1 MSNVMKCV
9 AMLLLTAACGSVSG
23 TPDAGGGSNAAN
35 VTVTVTVEGT
45 GTGHVT
51 SMPAGIDCPGICSA
65 NFPASSEVT
74 LTAAPDSG
82 MTFAG
87 YTGNCTGFDVA
98 CVVTAS
104 SEQNVT
110 AKFVKSGEKRFAKQ
124 ISEANLSAV
133 TIDKNGKII
142 IAGTVPGQQAM
153 YISARQPSNGA
164 LIWESTIPYF
174 MSPSLVTAPN
184 GDIVLMADL
193 VGSPSV
199 AGRLLNYAGGIDAV
213 VARVS
218 ASSGTVTWA
227 QEIGSPG
234 YDDVAAVAVSADN
247 TIYIGGSFSS
257 TATLTIGTTTLSN
270 GGSNSDAWMAAF
282 NADNSVRWAK
292 DFGTDAGGEG
302 ITGLSVDGD
311 NNPIVSGIFNTTIT
325 FGTNLTYTATSTS
338 SDIFIARLRAN
349 DGGGLTGKQLGSTM
363 GDSPDD
369 VEKTADGG
377 YVVTGGF
384 TGTQTFGGA
393 NLTDR
398 GGGDVFIARFTAA
411 GAHTWSTSIGGTS
424 SDRALDVTLDSKGG
438 ALIAGY
444 YNTATMDFGGGHTLA
459 NAGQYDGYLLKLDA
473 TGAYAWSQHYGGTSY
488 DYGNAVAV
496 DALDNA
502 YVVGTFT
509 GTAAIGDD
517 SFMAATANTSS
528 SYLVSYWP

>member
-1 MSNVMKCV
+1 MSNVMKSV
-9 AMLLLTAACGSVSG
+9 VLLLTAACGSVSG
-23 TPDAGGGSNAAN
+23 TPDAGGGSNAN

-51 SMPAGIDCPGICSA
+51 STPAGIDCPGICSA
-65 NFPASSEVT
+65 NFPASSEVK
-74 LTAAPDSG
+74 LTAAPDSA

-87 YTGNCTGFDVA
+87 FTGSCTGFEPA
-98 CVVTAS
+98 CTVTAS
-104 SEQNVT
+104 SEQTVT

-124 ISEANLSAV
+124 ISEAGLSAV
-133 TIDKNGKII
+133 TIDKAGKII

-218 ASSGTVTWA
+218 ASTGTVTWA
-227 QEIGSPG
+227 QEIGSAG
-234 YDDVAAVAVSADN
+234 YDDVAAVAVSSDN

-257 TATLTIGTTTLSN
+257 TATLTIGTITLSN
-270 GGSNSDAWMAAF
+270 GGSQGDAWIAAF

-292 DFGTDAGGEG
+292 DFGTDAGSEAV
-302 ITGLSVDGD
+302 TGLSVDGD
-311 NNPIVSGIFNTTIT
+311 NNPIVSGFFNNTIT
-325 FGTNLTYTATSTS
+325 FGTNLSYTTLGST
-338 SDIFIARLRAN
+338 DIFIAKLSAT

-369 VEKTADGG
+369 VERTADGG
-377 YVVTGGF
+377 YVATGGF
-384 TGTQTFGGA
+384 TGTQNFGGA

-398 GGGDVFIARFTAA
+398 GTGDVFVARFTAA
-411 GAHTWSTSIGGTS
+411 GAHSWSTSIGGTS
-424 SDRALDVTLDSKGG
+424 TDRALDVSVDSKGG
-438 ALIAGY
+438 TIIAGY
-444 YNTATMDFGGGHTLA
+444 SNSPTIDFGGGHTLS

-473 TGAYAWSQHYGGTSY
+473 TGAFAWSQHYAGTSY
-488 DYGNAVAV
+488 DYANAVAV
-496 DALDNA
+496 DAQDNV
-502 YVVGTFT
+502 YGVGTFT
-509 GTAAIGDD
+509 GTANIGDD
-517 SFMAATANTSS
+517 SFMAASANASS
-528 SYLVSYWP
+528 SYLVAYWP